1 MKDKK
6 EGNSICKWFKK
17 KEPLSEKTN
26 FDAAG
31 KLNISTRGSLLTEG
45 SIQLTKTYCWSTCDP
60 FYLVQ
65 EQRRGF
71 QKKVLVTWIILRG
84 STGTKF
90 LYNLIPGVGHT
101 VWHPHRNPSFKL
113 ILGYK
118 HKNYILYSLYYIDY
132 ILI

>member
-45 SIQLTKTYCWSTCDP
+45 SIQLTKTY
-60 FYLVQ
+60 F
-65 EQRRGF
+65 
-71 QKKVLVTWIILRG
+71 
-84 STGTKF
+84 
-90 LYNLIPGVGHT
+90 
-101 VWHPHRNPSFKL
+101 
-113 ILGYK
+113 
-118 HKNYILYSLYYIDY
+118 
-132 ILI
+132 